1 MGPNTPGQSGPS
13 SFVVVGYHIN
23 LLNYCWHVFVIN
35 SDLFPLILQPYRNVR
50 GELVRPD
57 TLSRTSQ
64 DSHDIKPET
73 LPNQSKPVGSQ
84 THSRE
89 SSDASY
95 ITYVV
100 WWRGNL
106 SSKQVTIVAL
116 NPRHLINFHT
126 SSNNSYEPIWVHS
139 FQSCRMTS
147 FKEDNLRPHG
157 QP

>member
-1 MGPNTPGQSGPS
+1 M
-13 SFVVVGYHIN
+13 
-23 LLNYCWHVFVIN
+23 
-35 SDLFPLILQPYRNVR
+35 
-50 GELVRPD
+50 RPD

-106 SSKQVTIVAL
+106 SSKQVTIVTKLTSIQVSITAMSPSEHIAFRAAEWL
-116 NPRHLINFHT
+116 HSRKTTYVHMASLKFHLWAWFT
-126 SSNNSYEPIWVHS
+126 QLARSNENL
-139 FQSCRMTS
+139 TK
-147 FKEDNLRPHG
+147 FKKDLTVNLDILMYNKVTEGILLANISHVSERWIS
-157 QP
+157 

>member
-1 MGPNTPGQSGPS
+1 M
-13 SFVVVGYHIN
+13 
-23 LLNYCWHVFVIN
+23 
-35 SDLFPLILQPYRNVR
+35 
-50 GELVRPD
+50 RPD

-126 SSNNSYEPIWVHS
+126 TINNGYEPIWVNS

-147 FKEDNLRPHG
+147 FKEDNLRPHDHLWTWFTQLARSNG
-157 QP
+157 NLTKFKKDLTVKLDILMYNKFTVGILLANISHVSERWIS